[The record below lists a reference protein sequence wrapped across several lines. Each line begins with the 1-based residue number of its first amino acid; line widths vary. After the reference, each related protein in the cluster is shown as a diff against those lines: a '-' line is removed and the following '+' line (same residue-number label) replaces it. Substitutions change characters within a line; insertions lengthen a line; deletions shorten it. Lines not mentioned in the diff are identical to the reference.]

1 MNHDRIEDRRES
13 TDGLA
18 YEAHHSRL
26 SGLCPRCH
34 DNAALPGYDTCADCE
49 GDVQNELD
57 RRDPKRASHHGV
69 HSDAWDNRDK
79 SGGH

>member
-1 MNHDRIEDRRES
+1 MPEHDRIEDRRES
-13 TDGLA
+13 IDGLA

-34 DNAALPGYDTCADCE
+34 DNAALPGYDMCADCE

-57 RRDPKRASHHGV
+57 RRDPKHREHHDTF
-69 HSDAWDNRDK
+69 SELA
-79 SGGH
+79 